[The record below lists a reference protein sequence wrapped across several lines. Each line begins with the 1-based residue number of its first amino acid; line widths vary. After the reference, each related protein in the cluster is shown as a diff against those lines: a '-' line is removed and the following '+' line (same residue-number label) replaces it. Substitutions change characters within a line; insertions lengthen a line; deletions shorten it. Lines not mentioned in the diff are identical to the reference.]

1 MNESL
6 GGKGLHSQLLPE
18 GKGLDLSKGGSPLP
32 SGREPPPP
40 FPLEVPPNA
49 AWTERFWRLCLGES
63 VSHSVVS
70 DSLRILWTVYPTR
83 LLCPWDFPG
92 RNTGVGCCALLQG
105 IFPTQR
111 LNPGALRFR
120 QIVYRL
126 SQLKDVWVI
135 TLKSPCYAWLLS
147 RVQLFVMLWTAVHQ
161 APLSLGIL

>member
-1 MNESL
+1 MERGFILSSFL
-6 GGKGLHSQLLPE
+6 KVKGWTSAKVAAP
-18 GKGLDLSKGGSPLP
+18 SPL
-32 SGREPPPP
+32 GKEPPPP

-49 AWTERFWRLCLGES
+49 AWTERCWRLCLGES

-111 LNPGALRFR
+111 LNPGPLRFR
-120 QIVYRL
+120 QILYRL

-147 RVQLFVMLWTAVHQ
+147 RVQLFEMLWTAVHQ